1 MYSTD
6 VTERKKVEEALRASE
21 ENLRNILDSSPDAIT
36 VTNLEG
42 KILEC
47 NKRTLDLHGF
57 STKQELI
64 GRSAFD
70 LIAPKNQKR
79 AAKNREK
86 TLKDGFIR
94 NVEYTL
100 LTKDA
105 NEFPAEFS
113 ASVIRDSSGRPTC
126 FVAITK
132 DITERKKAQEALKE
146 SEEKYRL
153 VVENANEAILVAQD
167 GKHKFVNPKM
177 VEVTGYS
184 EEELMSGPFLGFI
197 HPDDREMVVD
207 RYQRRLEGEE
217 LPHVYPLRIV
227 DKSGNTKWVQIN
239 AAKFNWNGRSV
250 TLSLLVDITE
260 RKKAEEALKN
270 SAREWHATFDAIG
283 DAVFLTD
290 LKGKILRCNE
300 AMAKFLGKSFREIVG
315 RTCWELV
322 HGTSKPPEGCP
333 VLYMQKSHRREMM
346 VLPVDERYFD
356 ITADPLLDQEGN
368 LIGAVHIMADI
379 TERKRAEETL
389 IQSERLR
396 ALGEMAGGVAHDFN
410 NLLAIILG
418 NAQLLER
425 GAGRYKEEE
434 IKERL
439 KVIARTAHEGGET
452 VRRLQ
457 YFTRREASVEEYTE
471 LNLNEIV
478 RSAISS
484 TSPRWKNEK
493 EKEGVSIKIREEL
506 KDELLIRGSRPE
518 IMEVLTNLIFNSVEA
533 MGERGEISIRTEAKN
548 SKVYLYFQDT
558 GEGISKR
565 VQNRVFDP
573 FFTTKGPK
581 ASGLGLSV
589 SYGIMKRHRGDI
601 KVESKKGKGSTF
613 TLSFPSEAKVPQK
626 RRKPEKIKKAF
637 SKKILIID
645 DEEGV
650 RDILGRILE
659 GGSHRVVLKGTS
671 REALDKFKEDNSDLT
686 LSGLEDK
693 FDLVLTDL
701 GMPDMSGWELA
712 KEVKKIDKDIPVGL
726 ITGWGLGGRYHQRE
740 DEGGGSRFYS
750 IQTL

>member
-1 MYSTD
+1 MYGT
-6 VTERKKVEEALRASE
+6 
-21 ENLRNILDSSPDAIT
+21 
-36 VTNLEG
+36 
-42 KILEC
+42 
-47 NKRTLDLHGF
+47 
-57 STKQELI
+57 
-64 GRSAFD
+64 
-70 LIAPKNQKR
+70 
-79 AAKNREK
+79 
-86 TLKDGFIR
+86 
-94 NVEYTL
+94 
-100 LTKDA
+100 
-105 NEFPAEFS
+105 
-113 ASVIRDSSGRPTC
+113 
-126 FVAITK
+126 
-132 DITERKKAQEALKE
+132 DITERK
-146 SEEKYRL
+146 S
-153 VVENANEAILVAQD
+153 
-167 GKHKFVNPKM
+167 
-177 VEVTGYS
+177 
-184 EEELMSGPFLGFI
+184 
-197 HPDDREMVVD
+197 
-207 RYQRRLEGEE
+207 
-217 LPHVYPLRIV
+217 
-227 DKSGNTKWVQIN
+227 
-239 AAKFNWNGRSV
+239 
-250 TLSLLVDITE
+250 
-260 RKKAEEALKN
+260 AEEA
-270 SAREWHATFDAIG
+270 
-283 DAVFLTD
+283 
-290 LKGKILRCNE
+290 
-300 AMAKFLGKSFREIVG
+300 
-315 RTCWELV
+315 
-322 HGTSKPPEGCP
+322 
-333 VLYMQKSHRREMM
+333 
-346 VLPVDERYFD
+346 
-356 ITADPLLDQEGN
+356 
-368 LIGAVHIMADI
+368 
-379 TERKRAEETL
+379 L

-396 ALGEMAGGVAHDFN
+396 ALGEMAAGVAHDFN

-418 NAQLLER
+418 NAQLLKR
-425 GAGRYKEEE
+425 GVGRYKEEE

-457 YFTRREASVEEYTE
+457 YFTIREASAEEYTE

-484 TSPRWKNEK
+484 TSPGWKNEK
-493 EKEGVSIKIREEL
+493 EEKGVSIKIREEL

-533 MGERGEISIRTEAKN
+533 MGKGGEISIRTEAKN

-659 GGSHRVVLKGTS
+659 GGGHRVFLKGTS

-712 KEVKKIDKDIPVGL
+712 KEVKKIDKDVPVGL
-726 ITGWGLGGRYHQRE
+726 ITGWGVDITKEKMKEEGVDSILFKPFDYDKVLRE
-740 DEGGGSRFYS
+740 VN
-750 IQTL
+750 TLLKSKRR

>member
-1 MYSTD
+1 
-6 VTERKKVEEALRASE
+6 V
-21 ENLRNILDSSPDAIT
+21 
-36 VTNLEG
+36 
-42 KILEC
+42 
-47 NKRTLDLHGF
+47 
-57 STKQELI
+57 
-64 GRSAFD
+64 
-70 LIAPKNQKR
+70 
-79 AAKNREK
+79 
-86 TLKDGFIR
+86 
-94 NVEYTL
+94 
-100 LTKDA
+100 
-105 NEFPAEFS
+105 
-113 ASVIRDSSGRPTC
+113 
-126 FVAITK
+126 
-132 DITERKKAQEALKE
+132 
-146 SEEKYRL
+146 
-153 VVENANEAILVAQD
+153 
-167 GKHKFVNPKM
+167 
-177 VEVTGYS
+177 
-184 EEELMSGPFLGFI
+184 
-197 HPDDREMVVD
+197 
-207 RYQRRLEGEE
+207 
-217 LPHVYPLRIV
+217 
-227 DKSGNTKWVQIN
+227 
-239 AAKFNWNGRSV
+239 
-250 TLSLLVDITE
+250 
-260 RKKAEEALKN
+260 
-270 SAREWHATFDAIG
+270 
-283 DAVFLTD
+283 
-290 LKGKILRCNE
+290 
-300 AMAKFLGKSFREIVG
+300 
-315 RTCWELV
+315 
-322 HGTSKPPEGCP
+322 EGCP

-346 VLPVDERYFD
+346 VLPVEERYFD
-356 ITADPLLDQEGN
+356 ITADPLLDQEGS

-379 TERKRAEETL
+379 TEQRKAQQEIESLSRFPSEDPNPVLRVTTDGKVLYTNDAGKRIFKAEVGKRMPERYLAILKKATRSQQYVSFEEQVGERYFSSIVKFIPEVGYLNMYGTDITERKSAEEAL

-396 ALGEMAGGVAHDFN
+396 ALGEMAAGVAHDFN

-418 NAQLLER
+418 NAQLLKR
-425 GAGRYKEEE
+425 GVGRYKEEE

-457 YFTRREASVEEYTE
+457 YFTIREASAEEYTE

-484 TSPRWKNEK
+484 TSPGWKNEK
-493 EKEGVSIKIREEL
+493 EEKGVSIKIREEL

-533 MGERGEISIRTEAKN
+533 MGKGGEISIRTEAKN

-659 GGSHRVVLKGTS
+659 GGGHRVFLKGTS

-712 KEVKKIDKDIPVGL
+712 KEVKKIDKDVPVGL
-726 ITGWGLGGRYHQRE
+726 ITGWGVDITKEKMKEEGVDSILFKPFDYDKVLRE
-740 DEGGGSRFYS
+740 VN
-750 IQTL
+750 TLLKSKRR